1 MKLKTLLVVCILSL
15 CGILATSLGAQP
27 LSARFNV
34 PFDFVVAGKTLP
46 AGAYAIN
53 LDADQSGMV
62 KIQSADA
69 RKAVFAL
76 THNGPIERGKNDAT
90 LVFHRYGDRYYL
102 AEVTKGG
109 IAAPALELPA
119 SKAETEASKLAAIQA
134 ETVTLVAMR

>member
-34 PFDFVVAGKTLP
+34 PFDFVVAGKTMP

-53 LDADQSGMV
+53 FDAAQTGMV

-69 RKAVFAL
+69 RKAVYAL
-76 THNGPIERGKNDAT
+76 THNGPLEPAKNDAT

-102 AEVTKGG
+102 AQVNKGG
-109 IAAPALELPA
+109 IAAPALALPT
-119 SKAETEASKLAAIQA
+119 SKAEVEATKTAAIQA